1 MPFKKKIYRA
11 IDGAGVPFMQ
21 IQVEEKESLVKG
33 NKVVTQTTSNVDVSD
48 PINHPSFPDPQT
60 FNDLET
66 QLRAGVPLT
75 QVNTCVLHHT
85 DVAEF
90 NNEIENVIESDPL
103 NTENN
108 EN

>member
-11 IDGAGVPFMQ
+11 IDGAGVPFIQ
-21 IQVEEKESLVKG
+21 TQVEEKESLVKG
-33 NKVVTQTTSNVDVSD
+33 NKVVTQITSNVDVSD
-48 PINHPSFPDPQT
+48 PINQPSFPDPKT
-60 FNDLET
+60 FNDLEA

-75 QVNTCVLHHT
+75 QVNTRVLQHT